1 MGVSGLLP
9 VLKSIQEPT
18 TLERFRG
25 KTLAIDTYAW
35 LHKASFT
42 CAEDLVLE
50 KPTRAYINYF
60 KKKLDMLRYFNI
72 TPYFV
77 FDGDYLPSK
86 GATEKERESRR
97 EEYKKLATEAKNSG
111 NKKLAFNY
119 YQKACDISPEM
130 AKSLI
135 NELKL
140 KHIKYVV
147 APYEADSQ
155 MVMLEKLGLVEGI
168 ISEDSDLLIFG
179 CQTLITKLDDK
190 GQCIEIKRNNF
201 KNCKGSHISTFDDGQ
216 LLLMAAISG
225 CDYTKGIPG
234 IGMQK
239 AISLV
244 KYYKTYERVMMSI
257 KVEGKSIPPTF
268 DEEYKRAKIAFR
280 HQIVFNPIEQVAQHL
295 NTLTEEVTSAYT
307 QEYIHSCTGFLLDQE
322 IHKKIA
328 TGELDP
334 FSKNV
339 LISWEA
345 KVNSPANRSN
355 SLPVQSN
362 AKFNN
367 TILRRS
373 KTDNSIPARKLEA
386 EPVTRKRKST
396 MKIDQFGQFIKK
408 KQLSSLS
415 NQIETKGDRKC
426 ELSPIS
432 KRQKLLNS
440 NEIGVGTI
448 SKFFSHKKELSKE
461 AKDKEFPATSS
472 DIEDITEEDFNDIN
486 MKLNRKLDGTAQKR
500 NTDSSDVNLT
510 ESEDDTE
517 RNVNSNILHS
527 ESDMDDII
535 DSSEISQS
543 TITPDK
549 TFSRQTPTSLVME
562 GSSISSGI
570 STDPGEVNTECYI
583 EDEKN
588 EGEVSR
594 FDDGNEEDAIVD
606 KNNLLAEIYS
616 FNHNSKLKKLPNPG
630 VGLPTASSWSASLL
644 GGNKDRS
651 NSSEVGNAFSPEK
664 WGRNFGGSCVGMSKV
679 HRPSPLQ
686 NRVPLREVTENA
698 NRRNIVTKETAK
710 EGSKTQQRRKNTVT
724 RPSLSSFRYVSK

>member
-50 KPTRAYINYF
+50 RPTRAYINYF
-60 KKKLDMLRYFNI
+60 KKKLDMLEHFKI

-86 GATEKERESRR
+86 GTTEKERESHRI
-97 EEYKKLATEAKNSG
+97 EYKKLATEAKSG
-111 NKKLAFNY
+111 GNLKLAFNY

-135 NELKL
+135 NELKM
-140 KHIKYVV
+140 KYIKYIV

-155 MVMLEKLGLVEGI
+155 MVMLEKLGLVDGI

-179 CQTLITKLDDK
+179 CKTLITKLDDK
-190 GQCIEIKRNNF
+190 GQCIEIRRDNF
-201 KNCKGSHISTFDDGQ
+201 KNCKGSHISTFNDGQ

-244 KYYKTYERVMMSI
+244 KYYKTYERVIMSI
-257 KVEGKSIPPTF
+257 KVEGKSIPATF

-280 HQIVFNPIEQVAQHL
+280 HQVVFNPTEQIAQHL
-295 NTLTEEVTSAYT
+295 NALPEEVTNIYS
-307 QEYIHSCTGFLLDQE
+307 QEYIHSCTGFILDQE

-328 TGELDP
+328 SGELDP

-339 LISWEA
+339 LVSWEA
-345 KVNSPANRSN
+345 KVNTPANRSN
-355 SLPVQSN
+355 SLPAQSGTI
-362 AKFNN
+362 FNN

-373 KTDNSIPARKLEA
+373 KTDNVMPNRRPEA

-408 KQLSSLS
+408 KQMISMS
-415 NQIETKGDRKC
+415 NRDDKDKEVKAD
-426 ELSPIS
+426 LSPIS
-432 KRQKLLNS
+432 KRQKLLSS
-440 NEIGVGTI
+440 NQNGPGTL
-448 SKFFSHKKELSKE
+448 SKFFSHKKEVSNETKE
-461 AKDKEFPATSS
+461 KQFPATSS

-486 MKLNRKLDGTAQKR
+486 MKLNKSIDGGIQEKNA
-500 NTDSSDVNLT
+500 DSSDVNLT
-510 ESEDDTE
+510 ESEDETE
-517 RNVNSNILHS
+517 KNTNSNILHS
-527 ESDMDDII
+527 ESDMEDII
-535 DSSEISQS
+535 NSSEVSQS

-549 TFSRQTPTSLVME
+549 TFSRHTPTSLMME
-562 GSSISSGI
+562 GSSISSGV
-570 STDPGEVNTECYI
+570 STDPGEVNTECYL
-583 EDEKN
+583 EDDRNDVEL
-588 EGEVSR
+588 SR
-594 FDDGNEEDAIVD
+594 LDDSNDEDFIVD
-606 KNNLLAEIYS
+606 KSNLLAEIYS
-616 FNHNSKLKKLPNPG
+616 FNHSSKPKKSFSANMS
-630 VGLPTASSWSASLL
+630 TSSTSEPVSA
-644 GGNKDRS
+644 KDTSRS
-651 NSSEVGNAFSPEK
+651 TGPSSAFSPEK
-664 WGRNFGGSCVGMSKV
+664 WVRNLNGVAGAAGIGRV
-679 HRPSPLQ
+679 HRPSPLH
-686 NRVPLREVTENA
+686 NRIPLRDVTASA
-698 NRRNIVTKETAK
+698 NIHNTGTNGAK
-710 EGSKTQQRRKNTVT
+710 DAAKHGSKTLQRKGTTT
-724 RPSLSSFRYVSK
+724 RPSLSSFRYVGK